1 MFWEE
6 LVKLTTQTSW
16 IVIILLVVGIISCFV
31 EAIVPG
37 FGFFGIF
44 GIICEIGGIVLHAVF
59 SGSIIQVFIIV
70 MILALIFT
78 LLFLIFIRSAKYG
91 LIGKS
96 ALVEN
101 KTAIPTDYADVS
113 KNENVDLIGKHGILI
128 TECKPVG
135 KMRIDDKIFDVLSN
149 EVIEAGNNVV
159 VTGVENNVIY
169 IALDGGIKW
178 VYY

>member
-78 LLFLIFIRSAKYG
+78 LLF
-91 LIGKS
+91 
-96 ALVEN
+96 
-101 KTAIPTDYADVS
+101 
-113 KNENVDLIGKHGILI
+113 
-128 TECKPVG
+128 
-135 KMRIDDKIFDVLSN
+135 
-149 EVIEAGNNVV
+149 
-159 VTGVENNVIY
+159 
-169 IALDGGIKW
+169 
-178 VYY
+178 

>member
-16 IVIILLVVGIISCFV
+16 IVIILLIVGIISCFV

-44 GIICEIGGIVLHAVF
+44 GILCEIGGIVLHAIF

-70 MILALIFT
+70 VILALVFT

-91 LIGKS
+91 LLGKS
-96 ALVEN
+96 ALIEN
-101 KTAIPTDYADVS
+101 KTAIPTDYS
-113 KNENVDLIGKHGILI
+113 EIGKNEHADLIGKQGTLI
-128 TECKPVG
+128 TECKPIG
-135 KMRIDDKIFDVLSN
+135 KMKIEDKVFDVLSN
-149 EVIEAGNNVV
+149 EIIGSGSEVV
-159 VTGVENNVIY
+159 VTSIENNVIY
-169 IALDGGIKW
+169 ITKVGG
-178 VYY
+178 

>member
-1 MFWEE
+1 M
-6 LVKLTTQTSW
+6 
-16 IVIILLVVGIISCFV
+16 
-31 EAIVPG
+31 
-37 FGFFGIF
+37 
-44 GIICEIGGIVLHAVF
+44 
-59 SGSIIQVFIIV
+59 
-70 MILALIFT
+70 
-78 LLFLIFIRSAKYG
+78 
-91 LIGKS
+91 IGKS